1 MKIFVTN
8 VFFDEELSND
18 QGITKVLRRD
28 IETGE
33 NIEIQE
39 KDLIIRKSGT
49 VILLAESQDTVF
61 AELQAKVSDKIV
73 EVEIVDEIDLQAQAE
88 EIEADKVM
96 PLSEQDD
103 TQSLKG
109 RIIFQ
114 SNI

>member
-18 QGITKVLRRD
+18 QGITKVLRKD

-33 NIEIQE
+33 SIEIQE

-49 VILLAESQDTVF
+49 VILLSESQDTVL

-73 EVEIVDEIDLQAQAE
+73 EVEIVDEIDLEEPE
-88 EIEADKVM
+88 EIQTIEVV
-96 PLSEQDD
+96 SVGGQDD
-103 TQSLKG
+103 TQPLNGK
-109 RIIFQ
+109 IIFQ

>member
-49 VILLAESQDTVF
+49 VILLAESQETVF